1 MKLEI
6 HDLESDN
13 VEEIK
18 VVSEAVDGIDG
29 IPGGNVARVYRAL
42 KGLREGKGDG
52 LVAGGALCGFEDA
65 VERHRDLEG
74 MYRENGILES
84 EFKM

>member
-6 HDLESDN
+6 HDVESDT
-13 VEEIK
+13 VEEVK
-18 VVSEAVDGIDG
+18 VINEAVVGIDG

-42 KGLREGKGDG
+42 RELREGKGEG

-65 VERHRDLEG
+65 VERHRVLEG
-74 MYRENGILES
+74 IYRENGILES
-84 EFKM
+84 EFKV